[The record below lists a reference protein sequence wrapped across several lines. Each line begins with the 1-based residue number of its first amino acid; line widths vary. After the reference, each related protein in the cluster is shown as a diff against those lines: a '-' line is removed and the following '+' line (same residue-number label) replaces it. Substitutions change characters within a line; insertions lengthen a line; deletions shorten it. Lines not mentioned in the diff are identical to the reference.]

1 MLLFASITFA
11 QTVPQKIKAMHK
23 AGETYSTAF
32 VETEVMPKLKKQT
45 VRKGN
50 LTYKAPSEL
59 KMDYTDPK
67 GDYMEI
73 TATTISINKDGKLQK
88 HNIKENAGR
97 MSTLQKTLLLAF
109 AGDVDGIAQLNE
121 AQVSCE
127 DKNGQYTCT
136 ITSQKKT
143 GLSSLILIY
152 DKKTGKLI
160 SLTLNQ
166 SNGNYT
172 TYSVK

>member
-1 MLLFASITFA
+1 MLLFTTLTFA
-11 QTVPQKIKAMHK
+11 QSIPQKIKAMHK
-23 AGETYSTAF
+23 AGETYTTAF

-50 LTYKAPSEL
+50 LTYKAPNDL
-59 KMDYTDPK
+59 RMDYTDPK

-73 TATTISINKDGKLQK
+73 TASSININKDGKLQK
-88 HNIKENAGR
+88 HSVKENAGR
-97 MSTLQKTLLLAF
+97 MTTLRNTLLLAF
-109 AGDVDGIAQLNE
+109 AGDVDGIATLNE
-121 AQVSCE
+121 AQVASE
-127 DKNGQYTCT
+127 EKNGQYTCT
-136 ITSQKKT
+136 VTSQKKT
-143 GLSSLILIY
+143 GLSSLILVY
-152 DKKTGKLI
+152 DKKTGKLV